1 MSASDDAIAINIYI
15 GQRLRTRRKAMN
27 IRQKALADALGIS
40 YQQLQKYE
48 NGKNR
53 ISAAKLWI
61 IANQLGVPVSWFY
74 PQARQ

>member
-1 MSASDDAIAINIYI
+1 MRCNVHGPLNDYICARVKGRRLALNIS
-15 GQRLRTRRKAMN
+15 
-27 IRQKALADALGIS
+27 QKKLADTLGIS

-48 NGKNR
+48 AGKNR

-61 IANQLGVPVSWFY
+61 IAHQLGVPVSWFY

>member
-1 MSASDDAIAINIYI
+1 MRCNVHDGVNGYI
-15 GQRLRTRRKAMN
+15 CARVRERRKAMN
-27 IRQKALADALGIS
+27 ISQKKLAGALGIS

-48 NGKNR
+48 AGKNR

-61 IANQLGVPVSWFY
+61 IANQLGVDVGWFY